1 MPNFYRRLTTAL
13 AQAQTEN
20 AAVAA
25 EVAHGNLRRLQGLAL
40 LVVCINLLHVLA
52 FSGAVADE
60 AAQVGRWRQALVAL
74 HLSMAVAAAALGLL
88 ALWLHRRGPDAHP
101 VWVRACGMAA
111 FALALVFAA
120 LVVAVDQWVT
130 PNITPFL
137 IACALLGVTL
147 LQRPLVAA
155 ALYALAFAVFYVA
168 LGQTQADATLLLS
181 NRVNGLTA
189 AVLAWALATL
199 SWRKTTLNLL
209 LTRELSQR
217 NASMQSQQ
225 IDLLRMAT
233 RDGLTGLVNRAEVER
248 LGRLEV
254 ERARRY
260 GLDVA
265 LLLIDLDHFKRV
277 NDEWGHP
284 AGDAVLAQV
293 AATLHQHVRASEE
306 VDAAHHL
313 LHRHRL
319 GDSCGLAPLAPLA
332 ARCRGTCGSWC
343 SCTICATRGTSA
355 CSTWPVMPSR
365 VAMRTG
371 LKMQACAIMSA
382 ASSGASVGTLL

>member
-1 MPNFYRRLTTAL
+1 LQHVKA
-13 AQAQTEN
+13 
-20 AAVAA
+20 AA
-25 EVAHGNLRRLQGLAL
+25 EQFKDLDRWGCLLRYISDRIAP
-40 LVVCINLLHVLA
+40 VI
-52 FSGAVADE
+52 
-60 AAQVGRWRQALVAL
+60 
-74 HLSMAVAAAALGLL
+74 
-88 ALWLHRRGPDAHP
+88 GPPKPPPGTAGDG
-101 VWVRACGMAA
+101 VT
-111 FALALVFAA
+111 ALVFAA

-277 NDEWGHP
+277 NDEWARSGC
-284 AGDAVLAQV
+284 
-293 AATLHQHVRASEE
+293 RASS
-306 VDAAHHL
+306 AASRSPRRQL
-313 LHRHRL
+313 RL
-319 GDSCGLAPLAPLA
+319 GALVALGGALSGNMRKLVFI
-332 ARCRGTCGSWC
+332 
-343 SCTICATRGTSA
+343 TICATRGASA
-355 CSTWPVMPSR
+355 CSTSPVMPSR

-382 ASSGASVGTLL
+382 ASSGPASARCCRSWSARSSACAPAAC

>member
-74 HLSMAVAAAALGLL
+74 HLSKAVAAAALGLL

-293 AATLHQHVRASEE
+293 AATLHQHVRASDVVARIGGEE
-306 VDAAHHL
+306 FMVLLPHTPQAAAL
-313 LHRHRL
+313 ALAEKLRL
-319 GDSCGLAPLAPLA
+319 CVQASDVKA
-332 ARCRGTCGSWC
+332 AG
-343 SCTICATRGTSA
+343 
-355 CSTWPVMPSR
+355 R
-365 VAMRTG
+365 V
-371 LKMQACAIMSA
+371 LKVT
-382 ASSGASVGTLL
+382 ASVGLATAHGDGADFSTLYQQADHALYSAKAAGRNVVRAN